1 MVCRNFTGTNAG
13 VLEFWSSAT
22 LSTPWHGFSMI
33 KTEEANGAGIPPHR
47 RATGEKIAPCFSTL
61 DMAYKKEAIRCL
73 PALQHVA
80 GLVRKNIDVGERIGA
95 CEGQPVALRQPAEH
109 TSKGQFRPRKSR
121 SIEEHPNLIF
131 GGALNF
137 GLREGNG
144 CGLQVPEGAAGIC
157 GGCL

>member
-1 MVCRNFTGTNAG
+1 M
-13 VLEFWSSAT
+13 EM
-22 LSTPWHGFSMI
+22 HI
-33 KTEEANGAGIPPHR
+33 
-47 RATGEKIAPCFSTL
+47 
-61 DMAYKKEAIRCL
+61 KKEAIRRIQ
-73 PALQHVA
+73 ALQRVA

-95 CEGQPVALRQPAEH
+95 FDRPVALRPGKE
-109 TSKGQFRPRKSR
+109 QFRPRRSR

-157 GGCL
+157 GGCSQSRTGAREKP